1 MKEAV
6 LPLNVHNSMPILV
19 CIDKRE
25 VIEVNEIDIIE
36 YFNSVDNMLV
46 NAGLQVGSLSETL
59 FLHHVG
65 RFVL

>member
-6 LPLNVHNSMPILV
+6 LPLNVYNHMPIRV
-19 CIDKRE
+19 FIDKLE
-25 VIEVNEIDIIE
+25 VIEVNEIDIIA
-36 YFNSVDNMLV
+36 YFNSIDDMLE